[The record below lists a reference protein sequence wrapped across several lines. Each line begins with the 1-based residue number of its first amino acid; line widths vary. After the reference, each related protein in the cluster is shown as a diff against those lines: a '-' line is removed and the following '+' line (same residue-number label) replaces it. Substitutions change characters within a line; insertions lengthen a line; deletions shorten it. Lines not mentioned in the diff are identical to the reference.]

1 MCLPRI
7 ALVPEH
13 YRSNTSTLA
22 CGGVGHLNALDRSDS
37 RLHEILEND
46 INRMTKT
53 KNPGTYSNSGV
64 CHIAGQIANDN
75 FEHFGTKWLRSGD
88 SLGNCRSVSRSSTSG
103 ASGARRSPSAPG
115 TCTSAP
121 GTCTSLPGATWLR
134 LGSDNLLKSMNGMRA
149 CRDQQAAGARG
160 KRTSLRGRSMSIL
173 EVIMLVSRCRKGN

>member
-1 MCLPRI
+1 MSLPRI

-22 CGGVGHLNALDRSDS
+22 CGGVGHLNALDRSNS

-46 INRMTKT
+46 INRMTNA
-53 KNPGTYSNSGV
+53 KNAGTYSNSGV
-64 CHIAGQIANDN
+64 SHIAGQIANDN

-88 SLGNCRSVSRSSTSG
+88 SLRNCRSVSRPSTSG
-103 ASGARRSPSAPG
+103 ASGARRSPS
-115 TCTSAP
+115 SP

-134 LGSDNLLKSMNGMRA
+134 LGSDNLLESMNGMRA

-160 KRTSLRGRSMSIL
+160 KRTSSRGRSMSIL
-173 EVIMLVSRCRKGN
+173 EVILLVDRCNKGN

>member
-1 MCLPRI
+1 MRLPRI
-7 ALVPEH
+7 ALVLEH
-13 YRSNTSTLA
+13 YRGNTSTLA

-64 CHIAGQIANDN
+64 SHIAGQIANDN

-88 SLGNCRSVSRSSTSG
+88 SLGNCGSVSRSSTSG

-115 TCTSAP
+115 TCTSL
-121 GTCTSLPGATWLR
+121 SGATWLR

-160 KRTSLRGRSMSIL
+160 KRTSSRGRSMSIL
-173 EVIMLVSRCRKGN
+173 EVILLVNRCTKGN